1 MEETR
6 HADKQLL
13 HDDGSA
19 LVSMTR
25 GLGQAGLSWG
35 CGRRVRQGEV
45 EPSLER
51 YGAFFWNPRGKK
63 AFYSRER
70 SSKGKEAGNRM
81 THLGKGKEVG
91 CLWHGVWAGPGGRW
105 RARDWQGPS
114 REESIDFRLDPLAQ

>member
-19 LVSMTR
+19 LVSMPR
-25 GLGQAGLSWG
+25 VLEQAALGWV
-35 CGRRVRQGEV
+35 CGRRVREGEV
-45 EPSLER
+45 ELSLER

-63 AFYSRER
+63 AFYSRGR
-70 SSKGKEAGNRM
+70 SSNGKETGNGM

-91 CLWHGVWAGPGGRW
+91 CLWHGVCGQGWVGDGGRETG
-105 RARDWQGPS
+105 RDPVVKKAS
-114 REESIDFRLDPLAQ
+114 TLDLIL